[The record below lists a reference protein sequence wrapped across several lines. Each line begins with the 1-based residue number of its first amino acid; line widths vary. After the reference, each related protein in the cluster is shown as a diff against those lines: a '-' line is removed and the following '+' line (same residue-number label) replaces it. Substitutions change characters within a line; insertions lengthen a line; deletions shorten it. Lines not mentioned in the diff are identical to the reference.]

1 MLGRD
6 AARQCFAKRAAEDDA
21 FLNRRQ
27 HLSRI
32 GTSAENPRHQPQLFR
47 GILPDQLITETTRSR
62 LKGAVRAVTVAFHFL
77 SPIPFLSFLGYLLLI
92 SKDGVKY
99 RPKRILGP

>member
-47 GILPDQLITETTRSR
+47 GILPDQLITETPSER
-62 LKGAVRAVTVAFHFL
+62 LSVWIVRAV
-77 SPIPFLSFLGYLLLI
+77 SFSRRTLWAVGFMIAHDDL
-92 SKDGVKY
+92 
-99 RPKRILGP
+99 